1 MRANPADGGSD
12 DFKYRFLRWVYCGC
26 FSFIFAWIFF
36 VFEETSM
43 KVEKEYGLLF
53 IKSRN
58 YVFLK
63 FMELELAWQHREP
76 VFLKDQLPDG
86 NWCLVAK
93 ENF

>member
-1 MRANPADGGSD
+1 MS
-12 DFKYRFLRWVYCGC
+12 
-26 FSFIFAWIFF
+26 
-36 VFEETSM
+36 
-43 KVEKEYGLLF
+43 VEKEYGLLF